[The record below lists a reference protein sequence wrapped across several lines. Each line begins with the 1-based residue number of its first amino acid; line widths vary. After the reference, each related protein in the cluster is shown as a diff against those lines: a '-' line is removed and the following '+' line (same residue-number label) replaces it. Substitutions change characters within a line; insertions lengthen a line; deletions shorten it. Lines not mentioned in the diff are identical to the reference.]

1 MGIWDKKCVWYI
13 LWPYSTIG
21 FQDVYRKMDA
31 KWLLD
36 SMAIWDGKCVWNARW
51 LQDTMRF

>member
-36 SMAIWDGKCVWNARW
+36 SMVIWDGKCVWNTRW